1 MKKMSARKKKELRFQ
16 AAIEI
21 VMAVFLF
28 LAFVPIFL
36 MLVLSFKSTWEVFNN
51 FFGLPRRVEWENYI
65 RAFKY
70 LYGNMWNTLAMVAV
84 GVVLTLILSALGGFA
99 FATKVFPGKNLL
111 FAMLMAVMMI
121 PGVLSLAANY
131 NLILEYGLFN
141 SRWAV
146 IFPWITG
153 GQVLGIILCRN
164 SIEGLP
170 LDLFDAARI
179 EGCGDLQLL
188 LRITVPLIKPILATI
203 AVLKVVDYY
212 NDFIWPM
219 MVIDSNEKQVI
230 TVVLKVFTSSQD
242 VSNIGVMF
250 AGYVIAT
257 IPLLILFL
265 FTSSLYMEGL
275 TAGAVKG

>member
-1 MKKMSARKKKELRFQ
+1 MRKLSDREKKEFRFQ
-16 AAIEI
+16 TIIEI
-21 VMAVFLF
+21 IMVLILV

-36 MLVLSFKSTWEVFNN
+36 MIVMSFKSTWEVFNN
-51 FFGLPRRVEWENYI
+51 FFGLPQHVEWSNY
-65 RAFKY
+65 RGAFDF
-70 LYGNMWNTLAMVAV
+70 LSGNMWNTLLMVATAV
-84 GVVLTLILSALGGFA
+84 ILTLVLSLLGGYA
-99 FATKVFPGKNLL
+99 FATKTFPGKNFF
-111 FAMLMAVMMI
+111 FALIMAVMMI

-131 NLILEYGLFN
+131 TLIIEYGLLN

-146 IFPWITG
+146 ILSWITG

-164 SIEGLP
+164 SIEALP
-170 LDLFDAARI
+170 ADLFEAARI
-179 EGCGDLQLL
+179 EGCGELRLL
-188 LRITVPLIKPILATI
+188 LNITVPLVKPILSTV

-219 MVIDSNEKQVI
+219 MVIESNSKQVV

-242 VSNIGVMF
+242 VSNIGIMF

-265 FTSSLYMEGL
+265 FTSRLYMEGL